1 MSKLYRNINLSDQDD
16 MIDADY
22 VYQEWMKDNF
32 FNPVFEFAREHYF
45 DKYEIDYCIE
55 LRDILSGKDSELL
68 KHITVEEAELQFNE
82 KMTHILSV
90 SIISSNLKNKKNGR

>member
-1 MSKLYRNINLSDQDD
+1 MSKLYNGPQED

-22 VYQEWMKDNF
+22 IYQEWMKDNF

-55 LRDILSGKDSELL
+55 LRNILSGKDSELL
-68 KHITVEEAELQFNE
+68 KHITVEEADYQFNE
-82 KMTHILSV
+82 KMTYILST
-90 SIISSNLKNKKNGR
+90 SIISYTIKNKNNGR

>member
-1 MSKLYRNINLSDQDD
+1 MSKLYDGPQED

-22 VYQEWMKDNF
+22 IYQEWMKDNF

-55 LRDILSGKDSELL
+55 LRNILSGKDSELL
-68 KHITVEEAELQFNE
+68 KHITVEEADYQFNE
-82 KMTHILSV
+82 KMTYILST
-90 SIISSNLKNKKNGR
+90 SIISYTIKNKNNGR

>member
-1 MSKLYRNINLSDQDD
+1 MSKLYNGPQED

-32 FNPVFEFAREHYF
+32 FNPVFAFAREHYF

-55 LRDILSGKDSELL
+55 LRNILSGKDSELL
-68 KHITVEEAELQFNE
+68 QHITLEEADYQFNE
-82 KMTHILSV
+82 KMTHILST
-90 SIISSNLKNKKNGR
+90 SIISYTIKNKNNGR